1 MIMSKTENNTQDQ
14 KMKTCMMAIAS
25 PLLSILGICL
35 LVLILCWEGA
45 YSFFGLSLI
54 PFYLTPFYVYGHL
67 ISGLMVI
74 AGIVVGILVIKKGR
88 DKWGTLKAGRFA
100 IVGVVM
106 GAIFLVFWFL
116 QSPRSTFTTQKRCAA
131 NLRVLGRAMLIH
143 SCGDGPYPAANEWC
157 DFLVQEGYTLEETF
171 VCDGAREG
179 RCNYAINPN
188 VSPISHP
195 RLVLLFETKG
205 GWNQFG
211 DSELLT
217 FENHK
222 GKGCNVL
229 FNDGHVEFVK
239 TEQLGQLKWKVE
251 EKDSESIEQEIG
263 GTKQEGGST

>member
-1 MIMSKTENNTQDQ
+1 MSRTKNNTQDQ
-14 KMKTCMMAIAS
+14 KMKTCMMAIVS

-35 LVLILCWEGA
+35 LVLILYWEGA
-45 YSFFGLSLI
+45 YSFFSLSLI

-88 DKWGTLKAGRFA
+88 DKRGTLKAGRFA

-106 GAIFLVFWFL
+106 GAVFFPFWVL

-131 NLRVLGRAMLIH
+131 NLRVLGRAMLIY
-143 SCGDGPYPAANEWC
+143 SCGDGPYPTANKWC
-157 DFLVQEGYTLEETF
+157 DLLVQGGYTLEETF

-211 DSELLT
+211 GPGLLT
-217 FENHK
+217 FENHG
-222 GKGCNVL
+222 GKGCNIL
-229 FNDGHVEFVK
+229 FNDLHVEFVR
-239 TEQLGQLKWKVE
+239 TERLGKLKWGVE
-251 EKDSESIEQEIG
+251 ERDERLIE
-263 GTKQEGGST
+263 